1 MIRRSNQIYAY
12 AIQGTK
18 ALYFVTLETL
28 KNTEA
33 GAPRYKAVIIK
44 TETNLKCQL
53 VAIDGID
60 HYNAVFT
67 FKGHYL
73 NPLGEARW
81 IVDYYENQRQ
91 IGE

>member
-1 MIRRSNQIYAY
+1 MVKRSTQIYAF
-12 AIQGTK
+12 AIQGCK
-18 ALYFVTLETL
+18 GLYYVTLESL
-28 KNTEA
+28 KNTES
-33 GAPRYKAVIIK
+33 GAPRFKAVIIK
-44 TETNLKCQL
+44 TETNMKGQL

-60 HYNAVFT
+60 HYNAVYT

-81 IVDYYENQRQ
+81 IVEHYESERQ